1 MFIECET
8 EITIKVNLR
17 FFTMFTSP
25 MQACSGVS
33 EYDTQYYSPASQEE
47 QLYSQLRQEKIKAI
61 EKHQI
66 E

>member
-8 EITIKVNLR
+8 EITIKVKKPQCLH
-17 FFTMFTSP
+17 P
-25 MQACSGVS
+25 MQACSGVG
-33 EYDTQYYSPASQEE
+33 EYETQYYSPASQDE